1 MRYAVVR
8 NETVDDVIECNG
20 FTVQGLAKVMNCML
34 VPCGQYAVQAG
45 DVYKN
50 WKFYRD
56 GEELAR
62 IPTTEEKVTAL
73 ENENQML
80 KSTVS
85 ASFQSQIIADRM
97 AKTNFITDNMILQSA
112 YVVDYPEYQ
121 DNRQYDYAGEI
132 IQYNGLLYEI
142 VAPHLS
148 NAVSYPVETTFA
160 YYRLVELTHAG
171 TIDDP
176 IPYPEQEGI
185 LVNVQEGKYYA
196 YKGKV
201 YLAKADMP
209 DCIYPPDTPSMWQWE
224 EVTEV

>member
-8 NETVDDVIECNG
+8 ENNVENVLECGNAPG
-20 FTVQGLAKVMNCML
+20 AMRLELELHCTL
-34 VPCGQYAVQAG
+34 VPCEQYPVQTG
-45 DVYKN
+45 DTYENGV
-50 WKFYRD
+50 FYRE
-56 GEELAR
+56 GETIER
-62 IPTTEEKVTAL
+62 IPTTDEKVAAL

-97 AKTNFITDNMILQSA
+97 AKANYITDNMILQSA
-112 YVVDYPEYQ
+112 YVVDYPEYE
-121 DNRQYDYAGEI
+121 DNHQYDFVGEI
-132 IQYNGLLYEI
+132 LQYNGRYYEV
-142 VAPHLS
+142 VAKHLS
-148 NAVSYPVETTFA
+148 NATAYPVETTFA

-171 TIDDP
+171 TLDDP

-185 LVNVQEGKYYA
+185 LVNVESGKYYA

-209 DCIYPPDTPSMWQWE
+209 GCVYPPDTPGMWQWE
-224 EVTEV
+224 EAEV

>member
-8 NETVDDVIECNG
+8 QNLVENVIECG
-20 FTVQGLAKVMNCML
+20 RATDAMTLELHMHCLL
-34 VPCGQYAVQAG
+34 VPAQQYPVQVG
-45 DVYKN
+45 DTYEN
-50 WKFYRD
+50 GIFYRD
-56 GEELAR
+56 GEQLAR
-62 IPTTEEKVTAL
+62 IPTTDEKVAAL
-73 ENENQML
+73 ESENQML

-97 AKTNFITDNMILQSA
+97 AKANYITDNMILQSA
-112 YVVDYPEYQ
+112 YVVDYPEYE
-121 DNRQYDYAGEI
+121 DNHQYDFVGEI
-132 IQYNGLLYEI
+132 IKHNGLLYEI

-171 TIDDP
+171 TLDDP

-185 LVNVQEGKYYA
+185 VVNVQEGKYYA

-209 DCIYPPDTPSMWQWE
+209 NCVYPPDTPSMWQWE
-224 EVTEV
+224 AVEV